1 MKSKI
6 SILLAVFAL
15 TLSTLAC
22 SLGGGLAL
30 DNARMAFDSEGN
42 NVTTTFSPSD
52 DFYVVA
58 DLSNAPVGTVVDAK
72 WAAVSVAGMSPNE
85 VFFEQSLSNDEDGF
99 TGTVYFQLFNDSLWP
114 TGSYKVD
121 LYLNGTLSQSVTF
134 TVQ

>member
-15 TLSTLAC
+15 ILSTLAC

-30 DNARMAFDSEGN
+30 DNARMAFDSAGN
-42 NVTTTFSPSD
+42 NTTTTFSPSD

-72 WAAVSVAGMSPNE
+72 WAAVSVAGMAPNE

-114 TGSYKVD
+114 TGTYKVE
-121 LYLNGTLSQSVTF
+121 LYLNGALSQTVTF